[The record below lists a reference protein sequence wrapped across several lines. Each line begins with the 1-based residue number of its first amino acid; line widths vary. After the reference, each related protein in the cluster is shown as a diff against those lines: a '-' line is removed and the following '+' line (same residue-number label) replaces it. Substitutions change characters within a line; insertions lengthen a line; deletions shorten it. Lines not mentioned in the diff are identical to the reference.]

1 MISWPAQA
9 ARYVE
14 QQGNDKLARSGR
26 TLYVMW
32 SSKAMISWPARAAR
46 YVEQQGNV
54 KLARSGRALWEKQGN
69 DKLPRCQQISQ
80 RKFGQN
86 EPSIACELTKSV
98 QTRGTSSRLTN
109 GRPG

>member
-1 MISWPAQA
+1 
-9 ARYVE
+9 
-14 QQGNDKLARSGR
+14 
-26 TLYVMW
+26 
-32 SSKAMISWPARAAR
+32 MISWPARAAR
-46 YVEQQGNV
+46 YVEQQGNDT
-54 KLARSGRALWEKQGN
+54 LARSGRAMWSSKAMISWPAQAAHCVEQQGN
-69 DKLPRCQQISQ
+69 DKLARCQQISQ